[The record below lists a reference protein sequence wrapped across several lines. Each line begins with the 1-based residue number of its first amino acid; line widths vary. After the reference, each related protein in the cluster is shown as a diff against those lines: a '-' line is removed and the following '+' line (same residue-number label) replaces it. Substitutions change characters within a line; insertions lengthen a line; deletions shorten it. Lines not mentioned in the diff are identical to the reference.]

1 MQTSGLASKIFTA
14 DEVLS
19 PYVYVFYAAFIIA
32 FIFTPLM
39 RMIAIYFNVID
50 RPDQKRKLHK
60 SPIAYLGGVAVFL
73 GWLAGLAISQKLQLH
88 RIEPGW
94 PTDFLVIKFSIVLGA
109 AVIVMLG
116 LWDDIYKLTPGI
128 KIAGQIFAAALLLY
142 DGVGTTCLG
151 PILIP
156 ISQKLTVYTGLPPIS
171 IGIIQFFSSFLVVAV
186 IVGCCNASNLMDGV
200 DGLCGGVT
208 AIIAAGFLFVAV
220 NLAMFGGGLHTN
232 ADALR
237 IVMGLALLGA
247 VLGFVPYNFN
257 PASIFMGDT
266 GSMFLGFSCGTMI
279 ILMAE
284 ERPKWFLA
292 AMVMFALPVL
302 DTSLAFAR
310 RWVGGRPLFSADSQ
324 HFHHQLQDRGFT
336 VKQTVLIEY
345 GLAFLFALLGVSMVF
360 LRTRYAGALYMVIFG
375 SIIVAAYKM
384 GMVHEQKRIDKL
396 KRRKSDRVAPAT
408 GEMLPPATTTQPE
421 ITPSRSAEFRA

>member
-1 MQTSGLASKIFTA
+1 MIAQVTSTRFTA
-14 DEVLS
+14 DQVLS
-19 PYVYVFYAAFIIA
+19 PYVYVFYAAFIVS

-39 RMIAIYFNVID
+39 RMIAIYFGVID
-50 RPDQKRKLHK
+50 QPDQKRKFHK
-60 SPIAYLGGVAVFL
+60 APIAYLGGVAVFL
-73 GWLAGLAISQKLQLH
+73 GWLAGMAISQQLQLH

-109 AVIVMLG
+109 AVIVLLG
-116 LWDDIYKLTPGI
+116 LWDDLYKVTPGI
-128 KIAGQIFAAALLLY
+128 KIATQIFAAALLLY
-142 DGVGTTCLG
+142 DGVGTTCLA
-151 PILIP
+151 PILQPVSI
-156 ISQKLTVYTGLPPIS
+156 KLTYYLGVPPIS
-171 IGIIQFFSSFLVVAV
+171 MTVITLLSSLLVVGV
-186 IVGCCNASNLMDGV
+186 IVGCCNASNLMDGM

-220 NLAMFGGGLHTN
+220 NLAMYGGGLHTN
-232 ADALR
+232 ADAMR
-237 IVMGLALLGA
+237 IVIPLALLGA

-257 PASIFMGDT
+257 PASIFLGDT

-310 RWVGGRPLFSADSQ
+310 RWVGRRPLFSADSQ
-324 HFHHQLQDRGFT
+324 HFHHQLQQRGFT
-336 VKQTVLIEY
+336 VRQTVLIEY
-345 GLAFLFALLGVSMVF
+345 GLAFLFALLGASMVF

-384 GMVHEQKRIDKL
+384 GMVHERKRL
-396 KRRKSDRVAPAT
+396 HHHQRRKTDGHSSAPIAT
-408 GEMLPPATTTQPE
+408 EDPTST
-421 ITPSRSAEFRA
+421 RSSQFRS